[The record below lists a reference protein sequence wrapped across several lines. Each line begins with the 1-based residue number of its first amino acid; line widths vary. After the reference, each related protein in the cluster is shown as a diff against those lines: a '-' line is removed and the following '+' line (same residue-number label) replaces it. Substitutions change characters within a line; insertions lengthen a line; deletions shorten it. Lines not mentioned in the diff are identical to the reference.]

1 MPDNMMDHPKRR
13 DQAHD
18 DDEGPT
24 QSNSESPP
32 PDDDANRSYYYDDST
47 GYEIYNDRDD
57 EENGERSVSG
67 DVDSA

>member
-1 MPDNMMDHPKRR
+1 MDQHERR

-57 EENGERSVSG
+57 EESGEPSVSA
-67 DVDSA
+67 DADSA